1 MSKTTGAQKIGRFE
15 VIRRIGAG
23 GQGTVFEARDPE
35 LERPVAIKL
44 IHSDQITADRPPL
57 EGQLMARLRHP
68 NIVSVFEIGV
78 LGSLPYLVFEYVE
91 GVTLKTFISRQQR
104 ATVEDACALMMP
116 ILAGAAH
123 AHGQGIVH
131 LDLTPGNILIDR
143 DRVPRIMDFGL
154 ARALGQPQPVAE
166 HTIGS
171 LRYMSPEHFGGGEL
185 GVHTDV
191 FALSLVFFE
200 LLTGRPLA
208 AGNSSETI
216 IQQLLGTPDLSA
228 LAGDRAL
235 KPFSRVIGGGLEHDP
250 GARYTDAAAL
260 RAALGEAMKSAGLE
274 ITDNESHATVEFFL
288 RRMQRKKDFPGLSR
302 SLADINRLTAE
313 GSNASNEQLSNV
325 ILRDYALTKK
335 LLQLANSAFYGGSAS
350 REVPNVSQAIRLLGF
365 EQIRMTANS
374 LCYANH
380 LQSQGKNTRLKDA
393 ITRSFV
399 SGLIARHLARQAK
412 LPGAEEAFIAGMF
425 RNIGEHLTLYYF
437 PEEHADIEACMG
449 EQQIGLPAAAR
460 RVLGITFAELG
471 GSVARAWK
479 LPGPILEVIEASPDG
494 GPLPG
499 AEPEDVLR
507 NLAVFANALCAIPG
521 MDDMAQQD
529 ESLRT
534 LCSSFDSVLP
544 FDEAATHRVLESA
557 LEKLRQF
564 APILGIN
571 PGRSDFCRDL
581 EQWLA
586 WWRTEARAEAPAHA
600 SSA

>member
-23 GQGTVFEARDPE
+23 GQGTVFQARDPE
-35 LERPVAIKL
+35 LERSVAIKL
-44 IHSDQITADRPPL
+44 IHSDQIAADRPPL

-91 GVTLKTFISRQQR
+91 GVTLKTFISRRQR
-104 ATVEDACALMMP
+104 ASVEDACALMMP

-123 AHGQGIVH
+123 AHEQGIVH

-154 ARALGQPQPVAE
+154 ARALGQPQPLAE

-208 AGNSSETI
+208 SGNSSEAI

-228 LAGDRAL
+228 LAGDREL
-235 KPFSRVIGGGLEHDP
+235 EPFGRVIGGGLERDP

-274 ITDNESHATVEFFL
+274 TADNEAHATVEFFL

-313 GSNASNEQLSNV
+313 DSNASNEQLSNV

-335 LLQLANSAFYGGSAS
+335 LLQLANSAFYGGSTS

-437 PEEHADIEACMG
+437 PEEHADIEACMS
-449 EQQIGLPAAAR
+449 EQQIGMPAAAR

-494 GPLPG
+494 SPLPG

-507 NLAVFANALCAIPG
+507 NLAVFANELCAIPG
-521 MDDMAQQD
+521 MEDMAQQD
-529 ESLRT
+529 ETLRT

-544 FDEAATHRVLESA
+544 IDEAATHRVLESA

-564 APILGIN
+564 APILGIS

-586 WWRTEARAEAPAHA
+586 WWRGEAQAEAPAHA